1 MPFSDRIFLNK
12 AVDSI
17 KWDATSTNHKSGIKV
32 TCEDGSLY
40 LADFVIVTSSL
51 GFLKV
56 NSDKLFIPALPVQ
69 KKRAIQVII
78 DSFSNWF
85 NPLNVVLFT

>member
-1 MPFSDRIFLNK
+1 MPFSNRIFLNK
-12 AVDSI
+12 AVDRI
-17 KWDATSTNHKSGIKV
+17 TWDTTSTNHKSGITV

-56 NSDKLFIPALPVQ
+56 KSDELFIPALPAQ
-69 KKRAIQVII
+69 KKRAIQVIL
-78 DSFSNWF
+78 DSFSN
-85 NPLNVVLFT
+85 